1 MSLAAKRGELLASA
15 AENANPRKWDFE
27 HISLNFLAKSD
38 ERLIVNILLR
48 VREISAIIRETG
60 GPISLAT
67 GGFCLSGRLSANP
80 QRK

>member
-38 ERLIVNILLR
+38 ERLIVNILLSVR
-48 VREISAIIRETG
+48 VKDITAQAIKAKTNDKIGAIIYMKM
-60 GPISLAT
+60 LA
-67 GGFCLSGRLSANP
+67 
-80 QRK
+80 